1 MRRRTDRGMLMIA
14 GWAIAVQLG
23 GSIAWGAE
31 PDETYAGS
39 SGLFELAVPGGW
51 VAEEH
56 ADGGGVRIATSSGE
70 AAVEITFIPRSV
82 LHSGGLKMGAPAGA
96 GPAAVAESMAIL
108 MPPAEGVEASEPVLL
123 ELANATEAVEIAAS
137 GPELEGALYI
147 LEPSPGVAAIV
158 SATAPAGG
166 FADVRDATLG
176 ILASLVFGGDEAAL
190 IELLQ
195 PPPFVDISL
204 G

>member
-1 MRRRTDRGMLMIA
+1 MLMIA
-14 GWAIAVQLG
+14 SWAIAVQM
-23 GSIAWGAE
+23 GSAIAWGAE
-31 PDETYAGS
+31 ADEAFAAS
-39 SGLFELAVPGGW
+39 SGLFELVVPGGW

-70 AAVEITFIPRSV
+70 ATVEITFIPRSV
-82 LHSGGLKMGAPAGA
+82 LHSGGLNMGAPAGA
-96 GPAAVAESMAIL
+96 GPEAVAGSMSIL
-108 MPPAEGVEASEPVLL
+108 MPPAEGVEASEPALL
-123 ELANATEAVEIAAS
+123 ELASTTEAVEIAAS

-147 LEPSPGVAAIV
+147 LEPSPGVATIV

-176 ILASLVFGGDEAAL
+176 ILSSLVFIGDEAAL
-190 IELLQ
+190 MELLQ
-195 PPPFVDISL
+195 PPPLVDISL

>member
-1 MRRRTDRGMLMIA
+1 MRRRTDGGMLMIA
-14 GWAIAVQLG
+14 SWAIAAQLG

-31 PDETYAGS
+31 PDETFAGS
-39 SGLFELAVPGGW
+39 SGLFELAVPGSW

-137 GPELEGALYI
+137 SPELEGALYI

-158 SATAPAGG
+158 STTAPAGG

-176 ILASLVFGGDEAAL
+176 ILASLVFSGDEAAL

>member
-1 MRRRTDRGMLMIA
+1 MRRRTDWGMLMIA
-14 GWAIAVQLG
+14 SWAIAVQMG
-23 GSIAWGAE
+23 SSIAWGAGA
-31 PDETYAGS
+31 DEAFAAS

-56 ADGGGVRIATSSGE
+56 ADGGGVRIATSTGK

-96 GPAAVAESMAIL
+96 GPAAVAESMSVL
-108 MPPAEGVEASEPVLL
+108 MPPAEGVEASEPILL

-147 LEPSPGVAAIV
+147 LEPSPGVATIV

-166 FADVRDATLG
+166 FADVRDAILG
-176 ILASLVFGGDEAAL
+176 ILSSLVFSGDEGA
-190 IELLQ
+190 IMELLQ
-195 PPPFVDISL
+195 PPPLVDISL